1 MNHSG
6 RTLGGSQNRA
16 NPVVNP
22 FRTSPSED
30 RVPSR
35 DETPRNYNWKNPYL
49 FHSNPFFNEDE
60 NTKSQ
65 DRSVPTHRQERLP
78 SYEEA
83 AGKQKQQAPYPKEKK
98 HSSGSDSHQHGH
110 RHRRSSHNH
119 RDRDKQKSKSRSKV
133 KPPKNVDTIDKM
145 DVTGLFGGSFHHDG
159 PFDACT
165 PQRNKDNK
173 VAPVLAFP
181 ADGPNNTVGGG
192 TSKKS
197 TLDEVFGRET
207 VDEDPSRLNNLQDR
221 AYLYNKANSSTTTLD
236 AIKPN
241 KKNITQFDSKMK
253 TELVHGPTTM
263 GLGSTTFLDGAPA
276 STAAIRQDVI
286 NHAQESRRKN
296 SISRKKSLPRR
307 HLQVNNNNLKLV
319 KTHSGHLEQNET
331 SDNPTT
337 ASTTYG
343 SGYDDVARN
352 ENTGNK
358 LLRRVKSLKTGKR
371 N

>member
-6 RTLGGSQNRA
+6 RNLEGSQNRT
-16 NPVVNP
+16 NPAVNP
-22 FRTSPSED
+22 FRTSPSDD

-35 DETPRNYNWKNPYL
+35 DDTPRNYN
-49 FHSNPFFNEDE
+49 NPFFNENE
-60 NTKSQ
+60 NTRSHDK
-65 DRSVPTHRQERLP
+65 SVPTHRQERLP

-83 AGKQKQQAPYPKEKK
+83 AGKLKQQASYPKEKK
-98 HSSGSDSHQHGH
+98 HSSGSDSHQRSHH
-110 RHRRSSHNH
+110 HRRSSHSH

-207 VDEDPSRLNNLQDR
+207 VDDDHERSDKLQDR

-276 STAAIRQDVI
+276 SSAAIRQDVI
-286 NHAQESRRKN
+286 NHAHESRRKN

-331 SDNPTT
+331 SGGNPT
-337 ASTTYG
+337 ATTNTHG

-358 LLRRVKSLKTGKR
+358 LLRRVKSLKTSRK

>member
-1 MNHSG
+1 MIGIIH
-6 RTLGGSQNRA
+6 
-16 NPVVNP
+16 
-22 FRTSPSED
+22 D
-30 RVPSR
+30 
-35 DETPRNYNWKNPYL
+35 YC
-49 FHSNPFFNEDE
+49 SNPFLNEE
-60 NTKSQ
+60 HTR
-65 DRSVPTHRQERLP
+65 RSHNSSVSSPRQERLP

-83 AGKQKQQAPYPKEKK
+83 AGTPKQQAPYPKEKK
-98 HSSGSDSHQHGH
+98 HSSDSSSHHHNH
-110 RHRRSSHNH
+110 RHRRSSHSH
-119 RDRDKQKSKSRSKV
+119 RDRDKQKSKSRTKV

-165 PQRNKDNK
+165 PQRNKNNK

-181 ADGPNNTVGGG
+181 ADGPNNTVGRR

-207 VDEDPSRLNNLQDR
+207 VDDDSETLNQLQDR
-221 AYLYNKANSSTTTLD
+221 AYLFNKANSSTSTLD

-241 KKNITQFDSKMK
+241 SKNITQFDSKMK

-276 STAAIRQDVI
+276 SSAAIKQDVI

-296 SISRKKSLPRR
+296 SVARKKSLPSRR

-319 KTHSGHLEQNET
+319 KTHSGHLEQKEQKGVD
-331 SDNPTT
+331 DNTKSAT
-337 ASTTYG
+337 IAVNHG
-343 SGYDDVARN
+343 SGHEDVVKK

-358 LLRRVKSLKTGKR
+358 LLRRVKSLKTSKKQ
-371 N
+371 

>member
-1 MNHSG
+1 MNQTG
-6 RTLGGSQNRA
+6 RTIGGPQDGVNT
-16 NPVVNP
+16 VINP
-22 FRTSPSED
+22 FRVSPSED
-30 RVPSR
+30 RVSSR
-35 DETPRNYNWKNPYL
+35 DETPRNYN
-49 FHSNPFFNEDE
+49 NPFLNEDDTRRAH
-60 NTKSQ
+60 NS
-65 DRSVPTHRQERLP
+65 SVSNSRQERLP

-83 AGKQKQQAPYPKEKK
+83 AGTPKQQAPYPKEKK
-98 HSSGSDSHQHGH
+98 RSSGSNSHQHNHHHHRRTSHGH
-110 RHRRSSHNH
+110 R
-119 RDRDKQKSKSRSKV
+119 DKDKQKSKSRTKV

-165 PQRNKDNK
+165 PQRNKNNK

-181 ADGPNNTVGGG
+181 ADGPNNTVGGR

-207 VDEDPSRLNNLQDR
+207 VDDDSETLNQLQDR
-221 AYLYNKANSSTTTLD
+221 AYLFNKANSSTTILD

-241 KKNITQFDSKMK
+241 SKNITQFDSKMK

-276 STAAIRQDVI
+276 SSAAIKQDVI

-296 SISRKKSLPRR
+296 SIARKKSLPSRR

-319 KTHSGHLEQNET
+319 KTHSGHLEQKDVDDNRT
-331 SDNPTT
+331 SVPVT
-337 ASTTYG
+337 ATQG
-343 SGYDDVARN
+343 SGHEDVVKK

-358 LLRRVKSLKTGKR
+358 LLRRVKSLKTSKKH
-371 N
+371 